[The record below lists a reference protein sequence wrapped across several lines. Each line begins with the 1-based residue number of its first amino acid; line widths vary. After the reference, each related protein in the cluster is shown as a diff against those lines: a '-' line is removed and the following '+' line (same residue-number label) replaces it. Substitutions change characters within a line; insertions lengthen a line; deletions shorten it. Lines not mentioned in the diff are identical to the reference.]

1 VLIERPAQPFVT
13 EADKGIWAQ
22 EIGVH
27 LQSPAEHDSLPN
39 LSTSRPT
46 ARAATGDISEGGPDP
61 GRGIGRVENR
71 PGLRY
76 REHEG
81 RDQMGAQSEF
91 SENWLPAK
99 RRLVEVLAINP
110 AHLKNDRSQSQWRGL
125 SKRGSVALTP
135 LLITF
140 CVGVAA
146 TLAWLSHGDVARE
159 VIASSF
165 PRLGWLTW
173 RVSAVGQRT
182 PDMIVG
188 AASSP
193 DHRLFNEM
201 SLNLDD
207 VWQRVDQLSA
217 GQKQMAHNIEQLTAA
232 QEQLT
237 LEVSKL
243 QLIEQYILYKN
254 PGLPLQGATAAPA
267 PKHST
272 QSAR

>member
-1 VLIERPAQPFVT
+1 
-13 EADKGIWAQ
+13 
-22 EIGVH
+22 
-27 LQSPAEHDSLPN
+27 
-39 LSTSRPT
+39 
-46 ARAATGDISEGGPDP
+46 
-61 GRGIGRVENR
+61 
-71 PGLRY
+71 
-76 REHEG
+76 
-81 RDQMGAQSEF
+81 MGAQSEF

-110 AHLKNDRSQSQWRGL
+110 AHLKNDRSQSQWRGRG
-125 SKRGSVALTP
+125 KRGSLALT
-135 LLITF
+135 F
-140 CVGVAA
+140 CIGVAA

-173 RVSAVGQRT
+173 QVGAVGQRT
-182 PDMIVG
+182 PDMIVA

-193 DHRLFNEM
+193 DHQLFSEM

-217 GQKQMAHNIEQLTAA
+217 GQKQMAHNIEKLTAA

-254 PGLPLQGATAAPA
+254 PGPPLQRATAAPA
-267 PKHST
+267 PKHT
-272 QSAR
+272 MQSAR